1 MKLWMILFYMM
12 GIAFS
17 GDSIAAIC
25 ENANGGISVVNYDLT
40 TTLDTSQ
47 NSKGGMKEIHKW
59 PDVNINAV
67 CPPGDWGKRT
77 YRSYVTPFSVVKTDG
92 EWKYI
97 QLDPDYIIGA
107 MKIHDS
113 WSGDFYPPINYV
125 EMGGADAVNTG
136 DPFPVNDS
144 NLTFRIQIVR
154 PFIGTVVIPPKLMF
168 NVYVTTTDRDNLTK
182 IVYQITYSGVITVP
196 QNCVI
201 NAGQTVT
208 VNLGSLYHGDFNRA
222 GQMPD
227 NAQPKTFNVP
237 IECNADVNS
246 PAQLT
251 LRVLGT
257 ADPRYPEALASDNP
271 DVAVVVTSEQDNIL
285 KPNSFS
291 SSAPFT
297 TDETGKANV
306 TLKAYP
312 ISTTGNSP
320 ELGVF
325 TALALLRV
333 DFA

>member
-1 MKLWMILFYMM
+1 
-12 GIAFS
+12 
-17 GDSIAAIC
+17 
-25 ENANGGISVVNYDLT
+25 
-40 TTLDTSQ
+40 
-47 NSKGGMKEIHKW
+47 
-59 PDVNINAV
+59 
-67 CPPGDWGKRT
+67 
-77 YRSYVTPFSVVKTDG
+77 
-92 EWKYI
+92 
-97 QLDPDYIIGA
+97 
-107 MKIHDS
+107 MKINDATI
-113 WSGDFYPPINYV
+113 GEFYPPIEYV
-125 EMGGADAVNTG
+125 HMGGHDEVDTG
-136 DPFPVNDS
+136 GVFPVND
-144 NLTFRIQIVR
+144 NDLIFKLQIVR

-168 NVYVTTTDRDNLTK
+168 NVYVTTTNNDRLTN

-208 VNLGSLYHGDFNRA
+208 VDLGSLYHGDFTRA

-251 LRVLGT
+251 LRVMGT
-257 ADPRYPEALASDNP
+257 SDPRYPEALASDNP

-285 KPNSFS
+285 KPNVFS

-297 TDETGKANV
+297 TDEAGKANV